1 MKSRGHWS
9 FCTEIFY
16 FENLPWVYGVWIP
29 SYEIWNMKW
38 SVSLRSNKHVEGISF
53 LQITSAKMIFIW
65 SFKSCIGPC
74 LMSCSLLLSCLC
86 WCIGK
91 ILYIL
96 LPPIINEWNSMKP
109 APGMW
114 IFVCIQYKQ
123 HGDPRVVKD
132 STGFLQCDAVS
143 KSFLFYG
150 SQILNPEKHWTKFKC
165 PIFRKATIKLLKFCL
180 VKIKIKK
187 KKKFLFWTG
196 EKCSIRIWATWIEF

>member
-16 FENLPWVYGVWIP
+16 FENLPWVYGVWIS

-96 LPPIINEWNSMKP
+96 LHQSSMSGIAWN
-109 APGMW
+109 
-114 IFVCIQYKQ
+114 Q
-123 HGDPRVVKD
+123 HLECESSCAYNTNNTATHVWSRTPQG
-132 STGFLQCDAVS
+132 
-143 KSFLFYG
+143 SFNVMQF
-150 SQILNPEKHWTKFKC
+150 QKV
-165 PIFRKATIKLLKFCL
+165 FCFM
-180 VKIKIKK
+180 VHK
-187 KKKFLFWTG
+187 FWTPKNTG
-196 EKCSIRIWATWIEF
+196 QNSNVQYSEKLQSSC